1 MRQSV
6 RLVVNGLERKVDVDT
21 TWSLAYVLR
30 NTLGLTGTK
39 IACDVGACGS
49 CTVIVD
55 GRAINSCLT
64 LAVQAEGQSITTIEG
79 LAVDGKLHP
88 LQQAF
93 IDSHAL
99 QCGYC
104 TPGMLM
110 AAKAFL
116 DKNPHPSE
124 EEVKEAIGGH
134 ICRCGSYHNI
144 VEAILIAASFTIRDN
159 PQE

>member
-1 MRQSV
+1 MRQPV
-6 RLVVNGLERKVDVDT
+6 RLVVNGLEHEVDVDT

-39 IACDVGACGS
+39 IACDIGACGT
-49 CTVIVD
+49 CTVILD
-55 GRAINSCLT
+55 GMAVNSCLM
-64 LAVQAEGQSITTIEG
+64 LAVQAEGKTITTIEG
-79 LAVDGKLHP
+79 LAQDGKLHP

-93 IDSHAL
+93 IDTHAL

-144 VEAILIAASFTIRDN
+144 VEAKLRVSGSEATSH
-159 PQE
+159 

>member
-1 MRQSV
+1 VRQSV
-6 RLVVNGLERKVDVDT
+6 KLLVNGRESTVDVDT
-21 TWSLAYVLR
+21 TWSLAHVLR
-30 NTLGLTGTK
+30 NNLGLTGTK
-39 IACDVGACGS
+39 IACDIGACGS
-49 CTVIVD
+49 CTVILEGQAV
-55 GRAINSCLT
+55 NSCLM
-64 LAVQAEGQSITTIEG
+64 LAVQAEGKSITTIEG

-104 TPGMLM
+104 TPGVLM

-116 DKNPHPSE
+116 DKNPHPTSE
-124 EEVKEAIGGH
+124 EVRQAIGGH

-144 VEAILIAASFTIRDN
+144 VEAVMVAAG
-159 PQE
+159 EMG

>member
-6 RLVVNGLERKVDVDT
+6 RLAVNGLERKVDVDT

-55 GRAINSCLT
+55 GRAVNSCLI
-64 LAVQAEGQSITTIEG
+64 LAVQTEGKSITTIEG
-79 LAVDGKLHP
+79 LAVGGKLHP

-93 IDSHAL
+93 IDSHAF

-144 VEAILIAASFTIRDN
+144 VEAILSVASRLG
-159 PQE
+159 

>member
-1 MRQSV
+1 MSMRQSV
-6 RLVVNGLERKVDVDT
+6 KLMVNGQERAVDVDT

-30 NTLGLTGTK
+30 NSLGLTGTK
-39 IACDVGACGS
+39 IACDIGACGS
-49 CTVIVD
+49 CTVILEGLAV
-55 GRAINSCLT
+55 NSCLL
-64 LAVQAEGQSITTIEG
+64 LAVQAEGKSITTIEG

-104 TPGMLM
+104 TPGVLM

-116 DKNPHPSE
+116 DRNPHPSP
-124 EEVKEAIGGH
+124 EEVREAIGGH

-144 VEAILIAASFTIRDN
+144 VEAILLAAGE
-159 PQE
+159 PG

>member
-6 RLVVNGLERKVDVDT
+6 KLLVNGLERVVDVDT

-30 NTLGLTGTK
+30 NNLGLTGTK

-49 CTVIVD
+49 CTVILD
-55 GRAINSCLT
+55 GQAVNSCLM
-64 LAVQAEGQSITTIEG
+64 LAVQAEGKGITTIEG

-93 IDSHAL
+93 IDGHAL

-104 TPGMLM
+104 TPGVLM

-116 DKNPHPSE
+116 DRNPHPSQ
-124 EEVKEAIGGH
+124 EEVREAVGGH

-144 VEAILIAASFTIRDN
+144 VEAVLQAAGERG
-159 PQE
+159 

>member
-6 RLVVNGLERKVDVDT
+6 RLVVNGLERVVDVDT

-55 GRAINSCLT
+55 GRAVNSCLT

>member
-6 RLVVNGLERKVDVDT
+6 RLVVNGLERVVDVDT

-55 GRAINSCLT
+55 GRAVNSCLT

-144 VEAILIAASFTIRDN
+144 VEAILIAAGD
-159 PQE
+159 QG

>member
-1 MRQSV
+1 MRQSIS
-6 RLVVNGLERKVDVDT
+6 LKVNGLERKLEVDT
-21 TWSLAYVLR
+21 TWSLAQVLR
-30 NTLGLTGTK
+30 DNLGLTGTK
-39 IACDVGACGS
+39 IACNAGACGS

-55 GRAINSCLT
+55 GQAVNSCLM
-64 LAVQAEGQSITTIEG
+64 LAVQAEGKNITTIEG

-93 IDSHAL
+93 IDVHAL

-110 AAKAFL
+110 AAKAYL
-116 DKNPHPSE
+116 DRNANPSE
-124 EEVKEAIGGH
+124 EQIKEAIGGH

-144 VEAILIAASFTIRDN
+144 VEAILSVSQAG
-159 PQE
+159 

>member
-1 MRQSV
+1 MRQAV
-6 RLVVNGLERKVDVDT
+6 RLTVNGLACEVDVDT

-39 IACDVGACGS
+39 IACDIGACGT
-49 CTVIVD
+49 CTVILD
-55 GRAINSCLT
+55 GMAVNSCLM
-64 LAVQAEGQSITTIEG
+64 LAVQAEGKTITTIEG
-79 LAVDGKLHP
+79 LAQDGKLHP

-93 IDSHAL
+93 IDTHAL

-104 TPGMLM
+104 TPGILM

-144 VEAILIAASFTIRDN
+144 VEAILRVSGSEATSH
-159 PQE
+159 

>member
-1 MRQSV
+1 MRQSIS
-6 RLVVNGLERKVDVDT
+6 LKVNGLERKLEVDT
-21 TWSLAYVLR
+21 TWSLAQVLR
-30 NTLGLTGTK
+30 DNLGLTGTK
-39 IACDVGACGS
+39 IACNAGACGS

-55 GRAINSCLT
+55 GQAVNSCLM
-64 LAVQAEGQSITTIEG
+64 LAVQAEGKNITTVEG

-93 IDSHAL
+93 IDVHAL

-110 AAKAFL
+110 AAKAYL
-116 DKNPHPSE
+116 DTNPNPSE
-124 EEVKEAIGGH
+124 EQIKEAIGGP

-144 VEAILIAASFTIRDN
+144 VEAILSVSQAG
-159 PQE
+159 

>member
-6 RLVVNGLERKVDVDT
+6 TLVVNGLERTVDVDT
-21 TWSLAYVLR
+21 TWSLAHVLR
-30 NTLGLTGTK
+30 NSLGLTGTK

-55 GRAINSCLT
+55 GRAVNSCLM

-79 LAVDGKLHP
+79 LAVDGRLHP

-116 DKNPHPSE
+116 DKNRHPTE
-124 EEVKEAIGGH
+124 EEIKEAIGGH

-144 VEAILIAASFTIRDN
+144 VEAILIAAKEMATA
-159 PQE
+159 

>member
-144 VEAILIAASFTIRDN
+144 VEAILIAAGD
-159 PQE
+159 QG

>member
-1 MRQSV
+1 MRQSIS
-6 RLVVNGLERKVDVDT
+6 LKVNGLERKLEVDT
-21 TWSLAYVLR
+21 TWSLAQVLR
-30 NTLGLTGTK
+30 DNLGLTGTK
-39 IACDVGACGS
+39 IACNAGACGS

-55 GRAINSCLT
+55 GQAVNSCLM
-64 LAVQAEGQSITTIEG
+64 LAVQAEGKNITTVEG

-93 IDSHAL
+93 IDVHAL

-110 AAKAFL
+110 AAKAYL
-116 DKNPHPSE
+116 DTNPNPSE
-124 EEVKEAIGGH
+124 EQIKEAIGGH

-144 VEAILIAASFTIRDN
+144 VEAILSVSQAG
-159 PQE
+159 